1 LLIEVAEEVGYLN
14 LDLYSMCTWK
24 HIQNSLE
31 GKAFGGVE
39 L

>member
-1 LLIEVAEEVGYLN
+1 LLIEVVKVVGYLI

>member
-1 LLIEVAEEVGYLN
+1 LLTKVAKVVGLLI

-31 GKAFGGVE
+31 GKAFGRVE